1 MNRIIK
7 LLGIMLNFV
16 NCSYLR
22 TTNSYLRVPQPMM
35 HELPIHDINNFLIAK
50 SNFCADHSPF
60 ILNVLKNDINKEI
73 VKNLSGMLPQADIIS
88 KKVLEWNDIWIERI
102 LDSRTIPENVKK
114 TIILEMISIVQN
126 GDNAGSGF
134 LIWYKDVI
142 DCLLP

>member
-7 LLGIMLNFV
+7 LLGIMLSFV

-35 HELPIHDINNFLIAK
+35 HELPIHYINNFLIAK